1 MQLPIVKLL
10 GFDNQ
15 LLKMSCQ
22 TVNYNF
28 PHTVLGD
35 LLDLELKQKWA
46 PKHSLLCQKTGKK
59 IPNGKPGP
67 EDSTFYGIF
76 CRQSIST

>member
-1 MQLPIVKLL
+1 MQLQKAKLS

-22 TVNYNF
+22 TGDNNF
-28 PHTVLGD
+28 SSHGTWRPSGFRTEAKMGI
-35 LLDLELKQKWA
+35 QTFSI
-46 PKHSLLCQKTGKK
+46 P

-67 EDSTFYGIF
+67 KDSTFYVYF
-76 CRQSIST
+76 ADRA

>member
-1 MQLPIVKLL
+1 MQVPIVKLL

-22 TVNYNF
+22 TGDYNF
-28 PHTVLGD
+28 SSYGTWRPSGFRTEAKMGTQTFSIAS
-35 LLDLELKQKWA
+35 ENR
-46 PKHSLLCQKTGKK
+46 KK

-67 EDSTFYGIF
+67 KDSTFYSIF
-76 CRQSIST
+76 CR